1 MWYNG
6 CMENDT
12 NYPSQ
17 TLFSV
22 RADYMGC
29 EYGSLFIVAAEIAN
43 DAADLVRGRI
53 GGGETDMAITIESCD
68 PIGTTTQFDGPM
80 VVEQFAT

>member
-1 MWYNG
+1 
-6 CMENDT
+6 MENDT
-12 NYPSQ
+12 NYPSL

-43 DAADLVRGRI
+43 DAADIVRARLDRGA
-53 GGGETDMAITIESCD
+53 TDMAVTIESCD
-68 PIGTTTQFDGPM
+68 PIGTTTPFDGPM